1 MVIEQRPQKIP
12 NPTFLMSDTTA
23 QSPSVEGIAPE
34 AVEVTTSQPEATPT
48 PTTEAPPTEE
58 TPPTGEEPSS
68 NEDVIL
74 SDEEVEAIVADML
87 KDIPTWQVTEPTFFP
102 KKDWDVAADVEALKI
117 VVDQVADATEKAE
130 EAQAKLQETE
140 AKVTELTTFVETV
153 KSAYGNVTTFLGTE
167 IADKI
172 AEWNFDE
179 VPAHLNPENWKKV
192 AEHPFFG
199 PQVEKLLKGEEVDL
213 PNLIKEAIGKRKS
226 LPDITDTPTTN
237 TPSVPVTP
245 TTQQNLIKSLRGL
258 HGL

>member
-87 KDIPTWQVTEPTFFP
+87 KDIPT
-102 KKDWDVAADVEALKI
+102 
-117 VVDQVADATEKAE
+117 
-130 EAQAKLQETE
+130 
-140 AKVTELTTFVETV
+140 
-153 KSAYGNVTTFLGTE
+153 
-167 IADKI
+167 
-172 AEWNFDE
+172 
-179 VPAHLNPENWKKV
+179 
-192 AEHPFFG
+192 
-199 PQVEKLLKGEEVDL
+199 
-213 PNLIKEAIGKRKS
+213 
-226 LPDITDTPTTN
+226 
-237 TPSVPVTP
+237 
-245 TTQQNLIKSLRGL
+245 
-258 HGL
+258 